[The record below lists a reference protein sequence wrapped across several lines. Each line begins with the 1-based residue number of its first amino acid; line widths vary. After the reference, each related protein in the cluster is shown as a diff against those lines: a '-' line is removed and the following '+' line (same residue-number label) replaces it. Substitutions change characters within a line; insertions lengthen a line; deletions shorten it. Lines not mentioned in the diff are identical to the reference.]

1 MKNHFEFFEIEERF
15 FIDEQKLKQLFL
27 SLSKEHHPDFFI
39 NDEEKYDKALELTSQ
54 NNTAYKALKSFDSRV
69 KYILKQNGLLEE
81 QGSKLP
87 PDFLMEMMDVN
98 EEIMDLRMEFDAE
111 KLRSVDAKVA
121 TMTNEW
127 SDKIKALATEADA
140 SKEESRLSILKN
152 IKEFYLKQK
161 YVLRLKESLNTF
173 APL

>member
-1 MKNHFEFFEIEERF
+1 MKNHFEFYEIEERF
-15 FIDEQKLKQLFL
+15 FIDEQKLKQHFL
-27 SLSKEHHPDFFI
+27 KLSKEHHPDFFI

-54 NNTAYKALKSFDSRV
+54 NNAAYKAIKTFSGRV
-69 KYILKQNGLLEE
+69 QYILKQNGLLEE

-98 EEIMDLRMEFDAE
+98 EEIMDLKMEFDSE
-111 KLRSVDAKVA
+111 KLKSLTTRVTAMAEAWNGKVLQLAK
-121 TMTNEW
+121 
-127 SDKIKALATEADA
+127 EADA
-140 SKEESRLSILKN
+140 ITNENRVDILKKV
-152 IKEFYLKQK
+152 KEFYLKQK